1 MRGDVKSLPFVE
13 EVPAAPGVGKEKP
26 ALSPHHH
33 PQLWPSDSPMSFVSS
48 TATTAGDLPI
58 SGRADPQSAR
68 SS

>member
-1 MRGDVKSLPFVE
+1 MKSLPFVE
-13 EVPAAPGVGKEKP
+13 EVPAAYGVGKEKP

-33 PQLWPSDSPMSFVSS
+33 PQLWPSDSQVSFISATV
-48 TATTAGDLPI
+48 TAAGDLPT